1 MPMRVLMMGL
11 MVWVTAVTVAW
22 AEPRP
27 ENPGLRRVREAL
39 TASAP
44 DQQPARLRLDYQV
57 RVVAAQPRVPLFDGF
72 DARPGT
78 PSRHG
83 APTHAEFMLH
93 WTPPAFR
100 SALPARLWRR

>member
-1 MPMRVLMMGL
+1 MRVLMMAV
-11 MVWVTAVTVAW
+11 MVWAAATTTAW
-22 AEPRP
+22 AESRP

-39 TASAP
+39 TAPASDPAA
-44 DQQPARLRLDYQV
+44 ARLRLDYQV
-57 RVVAAQPRVPLFDGF
+57 RVVAAQPRVLLFDGF
-72 DARPGT
+72 DARPGA